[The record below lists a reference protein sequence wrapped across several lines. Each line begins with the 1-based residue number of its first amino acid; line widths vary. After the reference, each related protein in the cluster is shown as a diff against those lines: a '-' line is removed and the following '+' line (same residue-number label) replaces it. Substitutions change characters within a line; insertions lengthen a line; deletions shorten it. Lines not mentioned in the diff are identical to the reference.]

1 MSAYESIYKKMAST
15 LQGGGDESLREAA
28 AKYDPARHVAPV
40 VAHEL
45 NNILTIVQGYADRLL
60 LRHGEDPALLPQLRL
75 ISEAAR
81 RAAVV
86 VREAT
91 PPNANDTFRQGSP
104 SAQGAS

>member
-1 MSAYESIYKKMAST
+1 MSSYESIYKKMASP
-15 LQGGGDESLREAA
+15 LEESDEDGPPGSVP
-28 AKYDPARHVAPV
+28 KYDPARHVAPI

-60 LRHGEDPALLPQLRL
+60 LRHGEDPALLPHLRL

-91 PPNANDTFRQGSP
+91 PPNANETFRQSPP
-104 SAQGAS
+104 SATALG

>member
-1 MSAYESIYKKMAST
+1 MSAYESIYRKTASP
-15 LQGGGDESLREAA
+15 LESGGEASQPEAA
-28 AKYDPARHVAPV
+28 PKYDPARHVAPV

-91 PPNANDTFRQGSP
+91 PPNANDAFRQGP
-104 SAQGAS
+104 QSAPAAS